1 MKSIPQNVTVAK
13 SMPHPKI
20 RRIPL
25 ADEQWKIATMQFA
38 RGQEF

>member
-1 MKSIPQNVTVAK
+1 VDIVDIVEEYFI

-20 RRIPL
+20 FRIPL

-38 RGQEF
+38 RGPEF